1 MSVLHSW
8 LAWSNVP
15 YLTVLAIAVL
25 FAALQTT
32 GLLGLLAGGDHD
44 GDGDA
49 DGDAD
54 ADGADHD
61 ASDGNDGAAAI
72 EAEAH
77 VGFSIAGLLGFRKVP
92 LTFTLQSFAISL
104 GIAGLSAHTLAF
116 GGAAPPPRAL
126 LWSLPLSVLIATT
139 ITAALARAAGKI
151 FSSDGQEASRRS
163 QLVGSTGVVISTRV
177 DHEFGEVRL
186 RAPGGVTVRVIV
198 TTEDDAPIAEG
209 REVVVTEF
217 DRERDRLVVA
227 ALDQD
232 QRARRRSGAA

>member
-1 MSVLHSW
+1 MSVLQSW

-25 FAALQTT
+25 FAALQAT

-49 DGDAD
+49 DADSDAD
-54 ADGADHD
+54 AHD
-61 ASDGNDGAAAI
+61 AIDGHDGDAAI

-77 VGFSIAGLLGFRKVP
+77 ASFSIAGLLGFRKVP
-92 LTFTLQSFAISL
+92 LTFALQCFAISL
-104 GIAGLSAHTLAF
+104 GIAGLSAHTLAY
-116 GGAAPPPRAL
+116 GAGAPPARAL
-126 LWSLPLSVLIATT
+126 LWSAPLSLLIATVV
-139 ITAALARAAGKI
+139 TAGLARAAGKI
-151 FSSDGQEASRRS
+151 FSTDGQEAAKRS